1 MNDKILKIINEIIE
15 EKGNPA
21 VDEISD
27 TTSLKDD
34 LEFDSFAWLY
44 LPPRLK
50 MNLMWI
56 FLRMALSE
64 PLGKFWQNWRRSNDL
79 LCRY

>member
-15 EKGNPA
+15 EKGNPT

-34 LEFDSFAWLY
+34 LEFDSFDLAL
-44 LPPRLK
+44 LTAK
-50 MNLMWI
+50 VEDKFDVDI
-56 FLRMALSE
+56 FEDGIVRTVGEVLAKLE
-64 PLGKFWQNWRRSNDL
+64 KKQ
-79 LCRY
+79 

>member
-1 MNDKILKIINEIIE
+1 MNDKILEIINEIIE

-34 LEFDSFAWLY
+34 LEFDSFDLAL
-44 LPPRLK
+44 LTAK
-50 MNLMWI
+50 VEDEFDVDI
-56 FLRMALSE
+56 FEGGIVRTVGEVLAKLE
-64 PLGKFWQNWRRSNDL
+64 KKQ
-79 LCRY
+79 

>member
-34 LEFDSFAWLY
+34 LEFDSFDLAL
-44 LPPRLK
+44 LTAK
-50 MNLMWI
+50 VEDEFDVDI
-56 FLRMALSE
+56 FEDGIVRTVGEVLAKLE
-64 PLGKFWQNWRRSNDL
+64 KKQ
-79 LCRY
+79 